1 MTTALKAPPAGGA
14 FLLGPTDP
22 SDVFTPERFTP
33 EHLATRAAIGTFVA
47 REVAPRAE
55 RIAAKDYAAHR
66 ELLAILGRDGYL
78 GIDVP
83 EAYGGLGLDHV
94 TSIVVTD
101 ALSAAEDFSVTY
113 SAHSGIG
120 TLPTVFF
127 GTEEQKRRYLP
138 GLAAGTLVAAYCL
151 TEPGTGSDA
160 QAIKTRATRLP
171 GGSFRLDGAKQFIT
185 NAGFA
190 DLFTVYAQVE
200 GEGIAAFLVERTAA
214 GLSLGAEEH
223 KMGLHGT
230 STRPVL
236 FDGVVVGPEALLGE
250 IGEGHKIA
258 FNVLNVGRFKL
269 AAGAVGGMRPQIKIG
284 LDYAQGRVAFGRPIV
299 EFPLVAGKLV
309 GMAVRTYAV
318 EALVYRLA
326 GMLDA
331 RLHQVTADASSEA
344 ARAALEEYAV
354 ECSIAKVL
362 ASEEVDWVVD
372 ELVQLHGGYGYIED
386 YPAAKAYR
394 DARIN
399 RIWEGTNEINRLLIP
414 GTLLRRAMK
423 GRLDLLGAARRAQE
437 ALLAPSAE
445 AETGAGPLA
454 AEATQVDAARQVT
467 LLIAGAAVQRFGAA
481 IEDQQEVLA
490 ALADLVIQTWAMD
503 SAVAR
508 ARQAA
513 QAGGLAAATHAD
525 LAQLAVAERLAQ
537 VEGIAQAIAPSV
549 AEGDDARLL
558 QAGVRRLLR
567 AAPLD
572 RVALSRRVAARIV
585 TAGGYPV

>member
-1 MTTALKAPPAGGA
+1 MTTTLKAPPVGGA

-22 SDVFTPERFTP
+22 ADVFTPERFTP
-33 EHLATRAAIGTFVA
+33 EQLAARDAIATFVA
-47 REVAPRAE
+47 REAVPRAE
-55 RIAAKDYAAHR
+55 RIAAKDFEATR
-66 ELLAILGRDGYL
+66 ELLEILGRDGYV

-101 ALSAAEDFSVTY
+101 ALSAAIDFSVTY

-127 GTEEQKRRYLP
+127 GTEAQKQRYLP
-138 GLAAGTLVAAYCL
+138 GLAAGTTVAAYCL

-160 QAIKTRATRLP
+160 RAIKTRATRLP
-171 GGSFRLDGAKQFIT
+171 DGSFRLDGAKQFIT

-200 GEGIAAFLVERTAA
+200 GEGIAAFLVERTAP

-223 KMGLHGT
+223 KMGMHGT

-236 FDGVVVGPEALLGE
+236 LDGVVVGADALLGE
-250 IGEGHKIA
+250 IGQGHKIA

-269 AAGAVGGMRPQIKIG
+269 AASAVGGMRPEIAIG
-284 LDYAQGRVAFGRPIV
+284 LDYAKGRVAFGRPIV
-299 EFPLVAGKLV
+299 EFPLVAAKLV
-309 GMAVRTYAV
+309 GMAVRTYAC
-318 EALVYRLA
+318 ESLVYRLA

-331 RLHQVTADASSEA
+331 RLHVVEGGGSSEA

-362 ASEEVDWVVD
+362 ASEELDWVVD

-437 ALLAPSAE
+437 ALLAPSSDE
-445 AETGAGPLA
+445 VGDGPLA
-454 AEATQVDAARQVT
+454 AQAAQVDAARQVT
-467 LLIAGAAVQRFGAA
+467 LLVAGAAVQRFGTAL
-481 IEDQQEVLA
+481 EEQQEVLA
-490 ALADLVIQTWAMD
+490 AVADLVIQTWAMD

-513 QAGGLAAATHAD
+513 AAGGKAAAIHAD
-525 LAQLAVAERLAQ
+525 LATLFVAERIAQ
-537 VEGIAQAIAPSV
+537 VEGIARAIAPSV
-549 AEGDDARLL
+549 ADGDDARLL
-558 QAGVRRLLR
+558 QSGIRRLLR
-567 AAPLD
+567 SEPLD
-572 RVALSRRVAARIV
+572 QVALGRRIAASIMAAR
-585 TAGGYPV
+585 GYPV